1 MSKRLHALSDLSL
14 QFKIS
19 NIYILTSLLFCLVNF
34 LLSMDINRMSGEMEM
49 VYRDNLDLN
58 ELAEALG
65 AVQSSM
71 TDYLN
76 AKTSDSLEE
85 YYRNSQNYMQLV
97 DGLEDE
103 INGDSYD
110 RMKRNIKHMSGQ
122 YLEIVDQAIDAKRG
136 RNVEKYRARYENATL
151 MYDYITTIFTV

>member
-1 MSKRLHALSDLSL
+1 MNRKLWAFSDMPL
-14 QFKIS
+14 QGKIS
-19 NIYILTSLLFCLVNF
+19 SIYILTNLFACLVNI
-34 LLSMDINRMSGEMEM
+34 LLILRINRMSGEMEM
-49 VYRDNLDLN
+49 VYRDNLNLN
-58 ELAEALG
+58 ELSESLDS
-65 AVQSSM
+65 VQGSM

-85 YYRNSQNYMQLV
+85 YYRNSQDYIQLV

-136 RNVEKYRARYENATL
+136 RNVEKYRARYE
-151 MYDYITTIFTV
+151 